1 MAVGSDMS
9 GHSADQWREFDKL
22 GFKVDKKI
30 GQSINHRIPHQSV
43 YQTERMCCLYKQ
55 IVSHVL
61 KIVPLFQINTHSH
74 FYRHT
79 QYTIVYKM
87 TDWIE
92 HCTK

>member
-43 YQTERMCCLYKQ
+43 YQTERMCVVCINRSCHMY
-55 IVSHVL
+55 L
-61 KIVPLFQINTHSH
+61 KLFPYSKLIHIHIFTDILNT
-74 FYRHT
+74 
-79 QYTIVYKM
+79 Q
-87 TDWIE
+87 
-92 HCTK
+92 